1 MAVLTSSYHYNIIKK
16 YLCAKYRRQSVVGYF
31 MKKRI
36 ATIVT
41 TFVLASALSLS
52 AAAAM
57 SVEATITYRDI
68 KIVLNEQKIE
78 PKDATG
84 NVVEPF
90 IMNGTT
96 YLPVRSVASAL
107 GLDVQ
112 WDNKTATVSLSVP
125 EEKKDVYITK
135 TGKKYHNDDTCNGG
149 TYWPVPLSTALGMNL
164 QPCDKCV
171 Y

>member
-16 YLCAKYRRQSVVGYF
+16 YLCAKYRRQSVAGYF

-41 TFVLASALSLS
+41 TFVLASA
-52 AAAAM
+52 
-57 SVEATITYRDI
+57 
-68 KIVLNEQKIE
+68 
-78 PKDATG
+78 
-84 NVVEPF
+84 
-90 IMNGTT
+90 
-96 YLPVRSVASAL
+96 
-107 GLDVQ
+107 
-112 WDNKTATVSLSVP
+112 LSVP